1 MMDSDTTPTCQNTV
15 KRERKANFADIEVR
29 VLVDLYQQHRS
40 QLTGKFSNILT
51 QRQKAALWQEIAL
64 GISACGFSSRS
75 IADVRKKWT
84 DVKRAALRASGES
97 KRPKTGVAQKLAP
110 PWFTDIVLDAL
121 GELTTLITRIEGE
134 YLQGLIHKILS
145 IKLA

>member
-51 QRQKAALWQEIAL
+51 QRQKTALWQEIASDV
-64 GISACGFSSRS
+64 SACGFSTRS

-84 DVKRAALRASGES
+84 GVKRAALRASGEA
-97 KRPKTGVAQKLAP
+97 KRPKTGGGPKA
-110 PWFTDIVLDAL
+110 TDPI
-121 GELTTLITRIEGE
+121 
-134 YLQGLIHKILS
+134 LQMKIPS
-145 IKLA
+145 SRVR